1 MYSSF
6 WNYSCG
12 CNLGFIVQ
20 NFQLNIAFQVI
31 FSLIY
36 SLIYRRPDSMSK
48 KILWFLSLSIFFFA
62 CENGNIDLDNG
73 GDKPLNVTIDGVLY
87 NLSPGGYQSIE
98 LEQGLH
104 NLVIRDA
111 NNEGIKETR
120 FTVIHGGLL
129 NVAGTDYY
137 IWTDLYGD
145 PGLREGKLKE
155 DWVQIGKKKFFGDFI
170 LLPSDEMYIE
180 KRWDYGLS
188 DDFPSDLLGWEP
200 KSEKYIIRS
209 KLYRVDELVT
219 AYEAMVKE
227 APPTP

>member
-73 GDKPLNVTIDGVLY
+73 GEEPLNVTIDGVLY
-87 NLSPGGYQSIE
+87 NLGPGGYESIE
-98 LEQGLH
+98 LE
-104 NLVIRDA
+104 
-111 NNEGIKETR
+111 
-120 FTVIHGGLL
+120 HG
-129 NVAGTDYY
+129 
-137 IWTDLYGD
+137 
-145 PGLREGKLKE
+145 
-155 DWVQIGKKKFFGDFI
+155 
-170 LLPSDEMYIE
+170 
-180 KRWDYGLS
+180 
-188 DDFPSDLLGWEP
+188 
-200 KSEKYIIRS
+200 
-209 KLYRVDELVT
+209 
-219 AYEAMVKE
+219 
-227 APPTP
+227 